1 MRNNKIE
8 RRAAGGKMSLQ
19 PPKAH
24 LQGKAATLWVSVT
37 ERDCQTDSNLLGS
50 QALPWDVQ
58 EPSPP
63 VCLPELLPACRWVS
77 APHQSSLQRCAAG
90 RWQSGAVPRNAA
102 LSLCRCFSKRRTT
115 RLKLILR
122 RLI

>member
-1 MRNNKIE
+1 
-8 RRAAGGKMSLQ
+8 MSLQ

-77 APHQSSLQRCAAG
+77 ASAHCAALAARARFFLTSRG
-90 RWQSGAVPRNAA
+90 R
-102 LSLCRCFSKRRTT
+102 
-115 RLKLILR
+115 
-122 RLI
+122 